1 MSADREATRQAFR
14 RVFPGIMV
22 AMFLAA
28 ADQTI
33 LASALPTIAS
43 SLHGFADLSWVVIAY
58 LLAATIAAPL
68 YGHLSDHFGRRR
80 MLMTA
85 LALFTL
91 ASAACAF
98 APTLPALIVARALQ
112 GLGGGGLMTLAQA
125 LIGEHVPPRERGRF
139 AGYFAVLFTLS
150 STAGPILGAYLT
162 EHFGWRAVFTI
173 NLPLG
178 VVAWLLAMRIP
189 VMHAARRPKSFRL
202 DFVGA
207 ILFAVAT
214 AALLYALSSAG
225 HRYGWG
231 DWQLLALVAVAGFGY
246 VALWSWETRV
256 EHPVIPVRFLRYPAI
271 IRSDVVVFCF
281 AATLF
286 GTVLY
291 LPLYLQ
297 LGRGVGI
304 GTSGLLLLPITLTMA
319 LVSSLVGRLI
329 AHTGNT
335 TLFPQAGLALAS
347 VAFLLLAASVVSAPT
362 WTVMTLTGFV
372 GMGLSMVMP
381 PTQVVVQHAAGRDA
395 LGAAT
400 ATIAFSRS
408 VGGAVGTA
416 IVGTLL
422 VALLGASG
430 TGLPVSIDRAIEAG
444 GGNREALSQADREAL
459 VSRLDGSYRVIFLV
473 LAGIAAAG
481 AAVARTVPQPDW
493 DAEDAVPATAGQGGE
508 RT

>member
-1 MSADREATRQAFR
+1 MSATREATRQAFR
-14 RVFPGIMV
+14 RVFPGVMV

-91 ASAACAF
+91 ASAACAW
-98 APTLPALIVARALQ
+98 APTLLALIVARAVQ

-139 AGYFAVLFTLS
+139 AGYFAILFTLS

-162 EHFGWRAVFTI
+162 EHFGWRAIFTI

-178 VVAWLLAMRIP
+178 VVAWMLAMRIP
-189 VMHAARRPKSFRL
+189 VTHAPRRPKSFRL

-207 ILFAVAT
+207 VLFSVAT

-231 DWQLLALVAVAGFGY
+231 DWQLAALIGAAVGGY
-246 VALWSWETRV
+246 LALWSWETHI

-362 WTVMTLTGFV
+362 WTVMALTGFV

-381 PTQVVVQHAAGRDA
+381 PTQVVVQHAAGREA

-400 ATIAFSRS
+400 ATISFSRS
-408 VGGAVGTA
+408 VGGATGTA

-430 TGLPVSIDRAIEAG
+430 AGLPVSLDRAIEAG
-444 GGNREALSQADREAL
+444 GGNREALSQPEREAL
-459 VSRLDGSYRVIFLV
+459 VSRLDRSYRVIFLV

-481 AAVARTVPQPDW
+481 ALVARTVPQPDW
-493 DAEDAVPATAGQGGE
+493 DAEDAVPAAAGRGGGSA
-508 RT
+508 

>member
-1 MSADREATRQAFR
+1 VTATREATRQAFR
-14 RVFPGIMV
+14 QVFPGVMV

-43 SLHGFADLSWVVIAY
+43 SLHGFTDLSWVVVAY

-80 MLMTA
+80 MLMVA
-85 LALFTL
+85 LAVFTL

-98 APTLPALIVARALQ
+98 APTLLALIVARAVQ

-162 EHFGWRAVFTI
+162 EHFGWRAIFTI

-178 VVAWLLAMRIP
+178 VIAWLLAMRIP
-189 VMHAARRPKSFRL
+189 PMPVARRPKSFRV

-207 ILFAVAT
+207 MLFAVAT

-231 DWQLLALVAVAGFGY
+231 DWQLLVLIGVAGAGY
-246 VALWSWETRV
+246 LALWSWETRF
-256 EHPVIPVRFLRYPAI
+256 EHPVIPVRYLGYPAI

-286 GTVLY
+286 GTILY

-319 LVSSLVGRLI
+319 LVSSLVGRVI

-347 VAFLLLAASVVSAPT
+347 VTFLLLAASVVRAPT
-362 WTVMTLTGFV
+362 WAVMALTGFV

-381 PTQVVVQHAAGRDA
+381 PTQVVVQHAAGREA

-400 ATIAFSRS
+400 ATISFSRS
-408 VGGAVGTA
+408 VGGATGTA

-430 TGLPVSIDRAIEAG
+430 AGLPVSLDRAIEAG
-444 GGNREALSQADREAL
+444 GGNGEALSQADREAL
-459 VSRLDGSYRVIFLV
+459 VSRLDGAYRVIFLV
-473 LAGIAAAG
+473 LAGIAATG
-481 AAVARTVPQPDW
+481 AIVARTVPQPDW
-493 DAEDAVPATAGQGGE
+493 DDEDGVAAASRRAG
-508 RT
+508 RSA